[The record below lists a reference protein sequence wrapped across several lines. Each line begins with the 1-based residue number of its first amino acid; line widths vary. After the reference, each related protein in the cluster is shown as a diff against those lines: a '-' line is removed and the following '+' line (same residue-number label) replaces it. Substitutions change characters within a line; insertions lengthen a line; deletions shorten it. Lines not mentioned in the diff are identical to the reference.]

1 LLAGG
6 EEGLSEIDVIIEW
19 VWFIEAKH
27 KSDIRLRTTTRPGR
41 DQVLRNIDVES
52 YYAGARPPRFECP
65 NAAASRRFDYD
76 FCRGRILA
84 AAKNMQAIKKPM
96 TM

>member
-1 LLAGG
+1 
-6 EEGLSEIDVIIEW
+6 
-19 VWFIEAKH
+19 
-27 KSDIRLRTTTRPGR
+27 
-41 DQVLRNIDVES
+41 VLPS
-52 YYAGARPPRFECP
+52 
-65 NAAASRRFDYD
+65 AALVRMPERRRFDYD